1 MTDLTMGSLFDGS
14 GGFPLGAKLAGIEP
28 KWASEI
34 EPFPLLVTS
43 RRFPDMK
50 HLGNI
55 QNINGAEIEPV
66 DVITGGS
73 PCQDLSLAGKRAGLI
88 EGSRSNLFFEY
99 MRIVKEMREATDGRY
114 PRFIVW
120 ENVFGAFSSNKGED
134 FKAVLDAIIKI
145 KNPEAAEVPMP
156 KDGKWPYADILMGD
170 GWSIAYRTLDAQYW
184 GVPQRR
190 RRIYL
195 VADFRGQCAGK
206 ILFESEGLSGDTPKS
221 ICPGEGTAGG
231 AEEGARKAGGTFDLR
246 FTSDGRKNS
255 RGHCYGT
262 DISRVLDTGGQN
274 PDSNHGGV
282 VCLEPQ
288 GVDGYNHELTGDK
301 AATLGQNCG
310 MSTGRNSVMCLNDQ
324 GGQRMDVSEGM
335 TGTLRAQANHPPLVF
350 ENNMSDAR
358 YSGPNDV
365 VQTIKA
371 RWGSGG
377 NNQGLVVETPK
388 TLKIRNGC
396 EGGGKSAFVQEDK
409 SATLV
414 CNNDQTVFVPSSH
427 VTFADTAACL
437 SAQEGPKGP
446 SSQVFDNPEENF
458 VVEVKAYGIS
468 SFDSNAMK
476 SANPKAGIYEA
487 DTARTLDL
495 TGGNPGCN
503 QGGIAV
509 VEGNG
514 CRPSHKGDGYST
526 DGSMYTL
533 NTVECHAVAYGL
545 DRASYNQGKN
555 AKFDFSVE
563 EELEPPILA
572 KGPGAVAVGSFYP
585 QMKAESQCYREDGK
599 SNTLVNGTNPGHQ
612 NAVTYAVTTGCF
624 THVEKEKSPTLV
636 ARDYKDPNVV
646 NDCLADG
653 AEYIVRRL
661 TPKECARL
669 QGFPDWWCEGLEIE
683 NPSDEKIAEWIEI
696 FDAFNAAMGKDIK
709 SKTPNQIRK
718 WLKNPY
724 SDSAEYKLWG
734 NGVAL
739 PCVQVVMNGIAH
751 YGR

>member
-99 MRIVKEMREATDGRY
+99 MRIVREMREATDGRY

-134 FKAVLDAIIKI
+134 FKAVLDTIIKI

-156 KDGKWPYADILMGD
+156 KYGKWPYADILMGD

-206 ILFESEGLSGDTPKS
+206 ILFESEGLPGDTPKS
-221 ICPGEGTAGG
+221 IRPGQGTAGG
-231 AEEGARKAGGTFDLR
+231 AEESTGKAGGTFDLR
-246 FTSDGRKNS
+246 FTSDGTKNA

-262 DISRVLDTGGQN
+262 DISRALDTGGQN

-310 MSTGRNSVMCLNDQ
+310 MSTGRNGVMCLNDQ

-388 TLKIRNGC
+388 TLKIRSGC
-396 EGGGKSAFVQEDK
+396 EGGGKGALIQEDK
-409 SATLV
+409 SATLG
-414 CNNDQTVFVPSSH
+414 CNNDQTVFVPTAH

-446 SSQVFDNPEENF
+446 SSQAFNNPEENF

-468 SFDSNAMK
+468 SYDSNAMK

-526 DGSMYTL
+526 DGSMFTL
-533 NTVECHAVAYGL
+533 NTVERHAVAYGL
-545 DRASYNQGKN
+545 DRASYNQGRN
-555 AKFDFSVE
+555 ARFDFSVE
-563 EELEPPILA
+563 KELEPPILA
-572 KGPGAVAVGSFYP
+572 QGPGAVAVGSFYP

-624 THVEKEKSPTLV
+624 THVEKEKSPTLA

-646 NDCLADG
+646 NDRLADS

-661 TPKECARL
+661 TPKECAKL
-669 QGFPDWWCEGLEIE
+669 QGFPDWWCEGLAIE
-683 NPSDEKIAEWIEI
+683 NPSDEEIAEWIEI
-696 FDAFNAAMGKDIK
+696 FDSYNAAMGKTVK

-739 PCVQVVMNGIAH
+739 PCVQLVMNGIAH

>member
-1 MTDLTMGSLFDGS
+1 MKLGSLFDGS

-66 DVITGGS
+66 DIITGGS

-134 FKAVLDAIIKI
+134 FKAVLDTIIKI

-206 ILFESEGLSGDTPKS
+206 ILFESEGLPGDTPKS
-221 ICPGEGTAGG
+221 IRPGQGTADG
-231 AEEGARKAGGTFDLR
+231 AEESIGKAGSTFDLR
-246 FTSDGRKNS
+246 FTSDGTKNA

-262 DISRVLDTGGQN
+262 DISRALDTGGQK

-301 AATLGQNCG
+301 AASLGQNCG
-310 MSTGRNSVMCLNDQ
+310 MSTGRNGVMCLNDQ
-324 GGQRMDVSEGM
+324 GGQHMDVSEGM

-371 RWGSGG
+371 RWGSDG

-388 TLKIRNGC
+388 TLKIRSGC
-396 EGGGKSAFVQEDK
+396 EGGGKGAIIQEDK
-409 SATLV
+409 SATLG
-414 CNNDQTVFVPSSH
+414 CNNDQTVFVPTAH

-446 SSQVFDNPEENF
+446 SSQAFNNPEENF
-458 VVEVKAYGIS
+458 VVGVKAYGIS

-533 NTVECHAVAYGL
+533 NTVEHHAVAYGL

-555 AKFDFSVE
+555 ARFDFSVE

-572 KGPGAVAVGSFYP
+572 QGPGAVAVGSFYP

-624 THVEKEKSPTLV
+624 THVEKEKSPTLA

-646 NDCLADG
+646 NDRPADS

-669 QGFPDWWCEGLEIE
+669 QGFPDWWCDGLAIE
-683 NPSDEKIAEWIEI
+683 NPTDDEIAKWIEI
-696 FDAFNAAMGKDIK
+696 FDVFNKAMGKEVK

-718 WLKNPY
+718 WLKNPH
-724 SDSAEYKLWG
+724 SDAAEYKLWG

-739 PCVQVVMNGIAH
+739 PCVQLVMNGIAH

>member
-55 QNINGAEIEPV
+55 QNINGAEMKPV

-145 KNPEAAEVPMP
+145 KNPEVAEVPMP

-221 ICPGEGTAGG
+221 IRPGKGTAGG
-231 AEEGARKAGGTFDLR
+231 AEEGTGKAGGTFDLR

-301 AATLGQNCG
+301 AVTLGQNCG
-310 MSTGRNSVMCLNDQ
+310 MSTGRNGVMCLNDQ

-388 TLKIRNGC
+388 TLKIRSGC
-396 EGGGKSAFVQEDK
+396 EGGSKGALVQEDK
-409 SATLV
+409 SATLG
-414 CNNDQTVFVPSSH
+414 CNNDQTVFVP
-427 VTFADTAACL
+427 
-437 SAQEGPKGP
+437 
-446 SSQVFDNPEENF
+446 
-458 VVEVKAYGIS
+458 KAYGIS

-526 DGSMYTL
+526 DGSMFTL
-533 NTVECHAVAYGL
+533 NTVEYHAVAYGL
-545 DRASYNQGKN
+545 DRASYNQGRN

-624 THVEKEKSPTLV
+624 PHVEKEKSPTLA

-646 NDCLADG
+646 NDRPTDN

-669 QGFPDWWCEGLEIE
+669 QGFPDWWCEGLAIE
-683 NPSDEKIAEWIEI
+683 NPSDEEIAEWIEI
-696 FDAFNAAMGKDIK
+696 FDAFNVAMGKAVK

-739 PCVQVVMNGIAH
+739 PCVQLVMNGIAH